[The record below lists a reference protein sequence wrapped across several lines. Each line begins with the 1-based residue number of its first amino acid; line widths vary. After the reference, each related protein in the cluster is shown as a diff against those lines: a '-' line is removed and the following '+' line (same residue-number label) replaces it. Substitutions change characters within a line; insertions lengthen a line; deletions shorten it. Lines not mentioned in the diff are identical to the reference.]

1 MNRLKNKVAIIT
13 GAAQGMGETH
23 AKLFVAEGA
32 KVILTD
38 LNEKGGQ
45 ALADSLGENALFIKQ
60 DVTRKADWN
69 RVVQEGEARFG
80 TVNVLVAN
88 AGVIGK
94 VSSTL
99 EFAEEDYHFVCNINQ
114 TGVFLGIQ
122 AVLPSMIR
130 AGGGSIVNISSIAG
144 MVACYGLP
152 NIAYV
157 ASKFAVRGM
166 TKRVAVE
173 FGDKNIRCNSI
184 HPGFIKTP
192 MMVEAT
198 DEGGGDALG
207 MIPLNRMADPI
218 EVSNLALFLASD
230 ESSFITGM
238 EHVIDGGMTAI

>member
-1 MNRLKNKVAIIT
+1 MGRVSGKVAIIT
-13 GAAQGMGETH
+13 GAAQGMGEAH
-23 AKLFVAEGA
+23 ARLFVAEGA

-38 LNEKGGQ
+38 LNDKAGQ
-45 ALADSLGENALFIKQ
+45 ALADSLGENAMFIRQ
-60 DVTRKADWN
+60 DVTQKADWQ

-80 TVNVLVAN
+80 NINVLVAN

-94 VSSTL
+94 VASTL
-99 EFAEEDYHFVCNINQ
+99 DFTEEDYHFVCNINQ

-122 AVLPSMIR
+122 AVLPSMIK

-192 MMVEAT
+192 MMVDAT
-198 DEGGGDALG
+198 DEGGGDAVS
-207 MIPLNRMADPI
+207 MIPLNRMAEPE

-230 ESSFITGM
+230 ESAFISGM
-238 EHVIDGGMTAI
+238 EHVIDGGMTAM